1 MRLKLLHWKTFAMS
15 CFLIVVF
22 VSSGMTAPLTG
33 TVTGSTH
40 VKGTERAMQI
50 RSDDMLGSGTVSWDV
65 SAPKNSRP
73 KVTAENWLIST
84 AVDFSKIPDA
94 AISAWYREG
103 KIPSGAAI
111 YFAPSDPKGAYRFA
125 DVPVGTYYLVNLDPF
140 GKPFDE
146 GRAER
151 EARLELE
158 GRLPHPDEYMLF
170 LVGVK
175 SCVVQKV
182 TVEAGRETHV
192 KLSAVKF

>member
-1 MRLKLLHWKTFAMS
+1 MS

-22 VSSGMTAPLTG
+22 VSSGMAAPLTG

-50 RSDDMLGSGTVSWDV
+50 RSDDVLGSGTVSWDV

-103 KIPSGAAI
+103 KIPPGAEI
-111 YFAPSDPKGAYRFA
+111 YFAPSDQKGAYRFA

-158 GRLPHPDEYMLF
+158 DRLPHPDEYMLF

>member
-1 MRLKLLHWKTFAMS
+1 MS

-50 RSDDMLGSGTVSWDV
+50 RSDTVLGSGTVSWDV

-73 KVTAENWLIST
+73 EVKAENWLIST

-103 KIPSGAAI
+103 KIPPGAAI

>member
-1 MRLKLLHWKTFAMS
+1 MKKVLSCLLVSFLLCFAGN
-15 CFLIVVF
+15 VF
-22 VSSGMTAPLTG
+22 AAVATG
-33 TVTGSTH
+33 TVTGSSHT
-40 VKGTERAMQI
+40 KGTERAMQI
-50 RSDDMLGSGTVSWDV
+50 RSDEALGTGTVSWDV
-65 SAPKNSRP
+65 SAPKNSKP

-84 AVDFSKIPDA
+84 AVDFRKIPDA

-103 KIPSGAAI
+103 KVPAGAPI
-111 YFAPSDPKGAYRFA
+111 YYAPSDPTGAYRFA

>member
-1 MRLKLLHWKTFAMS
+1 MS

-22 VSSGMTAPLTG
+22 VSSGMAAPLTG

-50 RSDDMLGSGTVSWDV
+50 RSDTVLGSGTVSWDV

-73 KVTAENWLIST
+73 EVKAENWLIST

-103 KIPSGAAI
+103 KIPPGAAI
-111 YFAPSDPKGAYRFA
+111 YLAPSDPKGAYRFA

>member
-1 MRLKLLHWKTFAMS
+1 MKKVFSLLMCLWFCASSAAFA
-15 CFLIVVF
+15 
-22 VSSGMTAPLTG
+22 APPTG

-40 VKGTERAMQI
+40 TKGTERAMRI
-50 RSDDMLGSGTVSWDV
+50 RSDDVLGSGTVSWDV

-84 AVDFSKIPDA
+84 TVDFSKIPDA

-103 KIPSGAAI
+103 KVPPGAPI
-111 YFAPSDPKGAYRFA
+111 YSAPSEQSGAYRFE
-125 DVPVGTYYLVNLDPF
+125 DVPVGVYYLVNLDPF

-158 GRLPHPDEYMLF
+158 GRLPHPDEFYLF
-170 LVGVK
+170 FVGVK
-175 SCVVQKV
+175 SCIVQKV
-182 TVEAGRETHV
+182 TVEAGEETHV